1 MTKKEKK
8 KLFSIIKMLDY
19 GKIIINKKAGKI
31 INVKKITSLKLNN

>member
-1 MTKKEKK
+1 MTGKEKK
-8 KLFSIIKMLDY
+8 KLEKIIKKVNY